1 MNNYINLILKP
12 GKEQS
17 VKRLHPWIFSGAI
30 MKTEGNPNEGDIVQV
45 LSDKMEYLA
54 TGHYQRGTITVRVL
68 SFIKQELNQE
78 FWTSSIGNAWALREF
93 AFIST
98 NGESNIFRLVNGE
111 GDWLPGLI
119 IDYYNGH
126 IVMQLHSVG
135 MYKSRH
141 LIVNALQEVLKEN
154 LKSIFDKSSGTLPF
168 KVGIE
173 LKDEFLFG
181 KEEKIVVNEYGN
193 SFLIEPVGGQKTGFF
208 IDQRENRKL
217 LGAYSQGRT
226 VLNMFSYSG
235 GFAVYALQGKADLVH
250 SVDSSVKAIDLADK
264 NINLNFG
271 NTDKHVSFAM
281 DAYSF
286 FEKAEKIYDL
296 IILDPPAFAKHQ
308 NVIGNALQGYKKL
321 NRKAINLIKPGGI
334 IFTFSC
340 SQALTREDFKRSVFT
355 AAAYTG
361 RKVTILHQLSQPPDH
376 PISIYHPEGEYLKG
390 LVLRVD

>member
-1 MNNYINLILKP
+1 MNNYTKVFLKP

-30 MKTEGNPNEGDIVQV
+30 RNIEGTPPEGETVEV
-45 LSDKMEYLA
+45 YSDTNEYLA
-54 TGHYQRGTITVRVL
+54 TGHYQKGTITVRIL
-68 SFIKQELNQE
+68 SFKKQPIDHN
-78 FWTSSIGNAWALREF
+78 FWLQSISFAWMYRETSFLSGD
-93 AFIST
+93 SQT
-98 NGESNIFRLVNGE
+98 NVFRLINGE
-111 GDWLPGLI
+111 GDGLPGLI

-135 MYKSRH
+135 MFKSREM
-141 LIVNALQEVLKEN
+141 IVNALKETLGNN

-168 KVGIE
+168 KAGLE

-181 KEEKIVVNEYGN
+181 KEEKIEVVEYGKL
-193 SFLIEPVGGQKTGFF
+193 FAIEPVGGQKTGFF

-217 LGAYSQGRT
+217 LGDYSHHRK

-235 GFAVYALQGKADLVH
+235 GFSVYALQGKAELVH
-250 SVDSSVKAIDLADK
+250 SVDSSAKAIELAEK
-264 NINLNFG
+264 NVELNFG
-271 NTDKHVSFAM
+271 KTDKHASFAT

-286 FEKAEKIYDL
+286 FGKTTQKYNL
-296 IILDPPAFAKHQ
+296 IILDPPAFAKHH
-308 NVIGNALQGYKKL
+308 NVLANALQGYKKL
-321 NRKAINLIKPGGI
+321 NRKAIDMIEPGGI

-340 SQALTREDFKRSVFT
+340 SQAVSREDFKRSVFT

-361 RKVTILHQLSQPPDH
+361 RKVSILHQLSQPSDH
-376 PISIYHPEGEYLKG
+376 PVSIYHPEGEYLKG